1 MIVSIIGRPN
11 VGKSTLFNRIA
22 GERISI
28 VSNISGTTRDRIST
42 NALWKD
48 KNFILIDTGGIDT
61 NSEEDF
67 QSSITDQ
74 SLNAIKESDKLI
86 FMVDGR
92 EGINP
97 LDQEVLDL
105 LRKNNKNAI
114 IAINKLDLVSEEYN
128 SFDFLG
134 FTEFDSVK
142 ISAYHNR
149 GIVELLEKV
158 LDKNFSNSPTNNNE
172 IKLSIVGHPNV
183 GKSSIFN
190 LLTESNRSIVSDIPG
205 TTRDS
210 IDFSTNYQNRSIKFI
225 DTAGLRRRGK
235 IEQGIEKYSSIR
247 SIRSIERA
255 DVCILV
261 TSTEDMITSQ
271 DLHISGFIKDLMRPC
286 IVVMNK
292 YDLVDKSKKDEI
304 IKIIEEKFNHIPN
317 IPILLTSALDKYN
330 IEKIIPEAIRVFE
343 NSTKRISQRELN
355 SCFIDAISKKQPAS
369 KGNKIPQIFS
379 ISQYKTGPPGFKFE
393 SLNYDLI
400 HFSYKRYLE
409 NQIRDKFD
417 FSGCPISFKF
427 VKARNR

>member
-48 KNFILIDTGGIDT
+48 KNFILIDTGGIDN
-61 NSEEDF
+61 NSEENF
-67 QSSITDQ
+67 QNSITDQ
-74 SLNAIKESDKLI
+74 ALNAVRESDKLI

-97 LDQEVLDL
+97 LDQEVLKI
-105 LRKNNKNAI
+105 LRKNNKKAI
-114 IAINKLDLVSEEYN
+114 IAINKLDLPSDEYN
-128 SFDFLG
+128 SFDFLSIS
-134 FTEFDSVK
+134 EFDSVK

-158 LDKNFSNSPTNNNE
+158 LDTNFTNLPPNNNE

-210 IDFSTNYQNRSIKFI
+210 IDFSTKYMNKSIKFI

-247 SIRSIERA
+247 TIKSIERA

-261 TSTEDMITSQ
+261 ISADDMITSQ

-286 IVVMNK
+286 IVIMNK
-292 YDLVDKSKKDEI
+292 YDLVDQNKKTELL
-304 IKIIEEKFNHIPN
+304 KTIEEKFNHIPN
-317 IPILLTSALDKYN
+317 IPILLTSALKNYN
-330 IEKIIPEAIRVFE
+330 IEKIIPEAINVFE
-343 NSTKRISQRELN
+343 NSIKRVSQRELN
-355 SCFIDAISKKQPAS
+355 SCFIDAISKKQPPS
-369 KGNKIPQIFS
+369 KGNKTPQILS
-379 ISQYKTGPPGFKFE
+379 ISQYKTAPPGFKFE
-393 SLNYDLI
+393 SINYDLI

>member
-1 MIVSIIGRPN
+1 
-11 VGKSTLFNRIA
+11 
-22 GERISI
+22 
-28 VSNISGTTRDRIST
+28 
-42 NALWKD
+42 
-48 KNFILIDTGGIDT
+48 
-61 NSEEDF
+61 
-67 QSSITDQ
+67 
-74 SLNAIKESDKLI
+74 
-86 FMVDGR
+86 
-92 EGINP
+92 
-97 LDQEVLDL
+97 
-105 LRKNNKNAI
+105 
-114 IAINKLDLVSEEYN
+114 
-128 SFDFLG
+128 
-134 FTEFDSVK
+134 
-142 ISAYHNR
+142 
-149 GIVELLEKV
+149 
-158 LDKNFSNSPTNNNE
+158 
-172 IKLSIVGHPNV
+172 
-183 GKSSIFN
+183 
-190 LLTESNRSIVSDIPG
+190 
-205 TTRDS
+205 
-210 IDFSTNYQNRSIKFI
+210 
-225 DTAGLRRRGK
+225 
-235 IEQGIEKYSSIR
+235 
-247 SIRSIERA
+247 
-255 DVCILV
+255 
-261 TSTEDMITSQ
+261 MITSQ

>member
-74 SLNAIKESDKLI
+74 ELNAIKESDKLI

-97 LDQEVLDL
+97 LDQEVLEL
-105 LRKNNKNAI
+105 LRKYNKNAI

-149 GIVELLEKV
+149 GIV
-158 LDKNFSNSPTNNNE
+158 
-172 IKLSIVGHPNV
+172 
-183 GKSSIFN
+183 
-190 LLTESNRSIVSDIPG
+190 
-205 TTRDS
+205 
-210 IDFSTNYQNRSIKFI
+210 
-225 DTAGLRRRGK
+225 
-235 IEQGIEKYSSIR
+235 
-247 SIRSIERA
+247 
-255 DVCILV
+255 
-261 TSTEDMITSQ
+261 
-271 DLHISGFIKDLMRPC
+271 
-286 IVVMNK
+286 
-292 YDLVDKSKKDEI
+292 
-304 IKIIEEKFNHIPN
+304 
-317 IPILLTSALDKYN
+317 
-330 IEKIIPEAIRVFE
+330 
-343 NSTKRISQRELN
+343 
-355 SCFIDAISKKQPAS
+355 
-369 KGNKIPQIFS
+369 
-379 ISQYKTGPPGFKFE
+379 
-393 SLNYDLI
+393 
-400 HFSYKRYLE
+400 
-409 NQIRDKFD
+409 
-417 FSGCPISFKF
+417 
-427 VKARNR
+427 